1 MSSDSLAIR
10 AKPTVKIQLLSLS
23 RARFE
28 ELNMDYIRNSM
39 RPVEKCLRDSGIDK
53 RSMHLYEDGFPRIPK
68 VQELIQEFF
77 NGKEPCRS
85 INLNEA
91 APLKTADDVM
101 TELIERN
108 TSIPTKKAQTKNN
121 NLLGKFHVNGIPPA
135 PRAVPQMEL
144 TFDID
149 ANSIL
154 NVSAEDKFI
163 NKKGWSSQSEIL

>member
-1 MSSDSLAIR
+1 M
-10 AKPTVKIQLLSLS
+10 Q
-23 RARFE
+23 
-28 ELNMDYIRNSM
+28 
-39 RPVEKCLRDSGIDK
+39 
-53 RSMHLYEDGFPRIPK
+53 
-68 VQELIQEFF
+68 QLIQEFF

-149 ANSIL
+149 ANDTPNEEAL
-154 NVSAEDKFI
+154 VT
-163 NKKGWSSQSEIL
+163 SSD